1 MAELK
6 VLLSRKKIAQRVR
19 EIAQQITV
27 DSQGEPL
34 IFVGVLKGAAI
45 FLSDLVRQ
53 VEVDA
58 TFEFIGV
65 ASYGNRPSPNQELRP
80 RAWDSTGEVR
90 LTKDVDQSLRDKNVI
105 LVEDILDTGLT
116 LTFLKRLL
124 LGHQPKSFRVAVL
137 LDKPSRRKLPVQA
150 DYSGFQIPDEFVVGY
165 GLDYAERYRNL
176 PDICVLPSVPASD
189 ENWLTIPQSPPP
201 KQEPEP

>member
-1 MAELK
+1 MNDLK
-6 VLLSRKKIAQRVR
+6 VLLSREQIADRV
-19 EIAQQITV
+19 AAMGKQITADV
-27 DSQGEPL
+27 NGEPV

-58 TFEFIGV
+58 TFEFIAV
-65 ASYGNRPSPNQELRP
+65 SSYGNRPDPTDELR

-90 LTKDVDQSLRDKNVI
+90 LTKDVDQSLRGKNVV

-124 LGHQPKSFRVAVL
+124 LGHKPKSFRVAVL
-137 LDKPSRRKLPVQA
+137 LDKPSRRQLPVDV
-150 DYSGFQIPDEFVVGY
+150 DYTGFAIPDEFVVGY
-165 GLDYAERYRNL
+165 GLDFAEQYRNL
-176 PDICVLPSVPASD
+176 PDICVLPMPFVST
-189 ENWLTIPQSPPP
+189 E
-201 KQEPEP
+201 